1 MSAARPAHRPIALA
15 IVGWAVAG
23 ATAIAES
30 REFSFKTNEGHEFRG
45 VIDLPPGGVTP
56 QTHAVLML
64 GGGVANDL
72 DWSVPA
78 EYSLS
83 GEPHA
88 DAPILSRALTEAGFV
103 TARWSTIRVADPKAD
118 QWPQQATLYTYAQ
131 SLEQATGALAALRE
145 QGLVAPDRVILLGHS
160 LGARRALN
168 ICETDERIPAV
179 VCLSGADIARTC
191 FEDRKQA
198 FRGEV
203 GRIFGEMDRT
213 GDGRVE
219 QWECDAWAPLKDDEA
234 LGHDPALPLPAGPLL
249 FATLDADADGVVR
262 AWEVGARLAI
272 LARRSPDL
280 RHAETPSPRRAWGE
294 DVLAARGLPA
304 LLIYGGLDP
313 WAAQGVIVRDRAI
326 DEGLES
332 VNTVFMPGLG
342 HNLSEERDG
351 KMGPISSRATEAVV
365 GWLRTR
371 F

>member
-1 MSAARPAHRPIALA
+1 MSPAPRAGRPISLA
-15 IVGWAVAG
+15 IIAWAITGAVA
-23 ATAIAES
+23 AAES
-30 REFSFKTNEGHEFRG
+30 REFSFKTSEGHEFRG

-88 DAPILSRALTEAGFV
+88 DAPTISRALTEAGFV

-118 QWPQQATLYTYAQ
+118 QWPQQATLYSYAQ
-131 SLEQATGALAALRE
+131 SLEQATGALAALRA
-145 QGLVAPDRVILLGHS
+145 QGLVAPDRVVLLGHS

-168 ICETDERIPAV
+168 LCETDPRIAAV

-191 FEDRKQA
+191 YEDRKQA

-219 QWECDAWAPLKDDEA
+219 QWECDAWAPIPDGEG
-234 LGHDPALPLPAGPLL
+234 LGRESVAPLPAGPLL

-262 AWEVGARLAI
+262 AWEIGARLAI

-280 RHAETPSPRRAWGE
+280 RHTETPAPRRAWGE
-294 DVLAARGLPA
+294 DVLGAKGLPA
-304 LLIYGGLDP
+304 LLLYGGLDP

-332 VNTVFMPGLG
+332 VKTVFMRGLG

-351 KMGPISSRATEAVV
+351 RMGPISSRAIDAVV